1 MAQAALDVT
10 TSVAVEPEMALQE
23 KVRSATMEAA
33 EDIIYGSVSTAKA
46 QDIERYEAKILTG
59 LGNRSQALLEN
70 TSNTPSIPSRSDC
83 RASPTIYR

>member
-33 EDIIYGSVSTAKA
+33 EDIIYGSVSTAKP
-46 QDIERYEAKILTG
+46 QNIWKV
-59 LGNRSQALLEN
+59 
-70 TSNTPSIPSRSDC
+70 
-83 RASPTIYR
+83 